1 MKNEPK
7 VWRADWPTEQDTIC
21 AIRRRVFIEEQ
32 QVPEDLEWDGLDRT
46 AIHVL
51 GSVNPGPACATARLL
66 PDGRIGRMAV
76 LPAYRNRG
84 LGSALLAELMATAA
98 EAGMQQLCLHAQ
110 MRVLAFYQRF
120 GFEASGDTFVE
131 AGIRHCLMRW
141 QQT

>member
-1 MKNEPK
+1 MKNEFK
-7 VWRADWPTEQDTIC
+7 VWRADWPTEQNTIC

-32 QVPEDLEWDGLDRT
+32 RVPEDMEWDGLDMS

-51 GSVNPGPACATARLL
+51 GSVDPGPPCATARLL

-84 LGSALLAELMATAA
+84 LGSALLSALMAMAT

-110 MRVLAFYQRF
+110 IRALAFYRRF
-120 GFEASGDTFVE
+120 GFEASGDEFLE
-131 AGIRHCLMRW
+131 AGIRHRLMKW